1 VRLRRNS
8 WKLSLKNVGFAPHFS
23 EKKLNTIISP
33 YRCNVKLTRR
43 ETQMGPRWAVDD
55 LWLEETLDLGT
66 LLEVPGDELSG
77 FLQLM
82 LTDEPAN
89 GSLLAPIDA
98 DQEVWASGVT
108 YQRSREAR
116 REESGM
122 GDVYDRV
129 YTAARPE
136 LFFKASGW
144 RVVGHQQPVRIRA
157 DSRWNVPEPELTLV
171 INRFGEIVGYT
182 AGNDLS
188 SRSIEG
194 ENPLYLPQAKIY
206 DASCAIGPA
215 IYLLDPESMDDLP
228 IELTITRAGQTVF
241 QGSTRTSKMNRKLNE
256 LVTYLFRELK
266 FPRGVFLMTGTGIVP
281 PEQFTLAQG
290 DSITITVGDLTL
302 INEIGE

>member
-1 VRLRRNS
+1 M
-8 WKLSLKNVGFAPHFS
+8 
-23 EKKLNTIISP
+23 
-33 YRCNVKLTRR
+33 KLTRCV
-43 ETQMGPRWAVDD
+43 TPNGPRWAADN
-55 LWLEETLDLGT
+55 LWLAESLELGS
-66 LLEVPGDELSG
+66 LLEVPRDELAS
-77 FLQLM
+77 LIRLM
-82 LTDEPAN
+82 VTDEPAN
-89 GSLLAPIDA
+89 NSILAPIDV
-98 DQEVWASGVT
+98 DHEVWAAGVT

-116 REESGM
+116 REESDM

-129 YTAARPE
+129 YAAARPE
-136 LFFKASGW
+136 LFFKAPGW
-144 RVVGHQQPVRIRA
+144 RVVGHRQPARIRA

-206 DASCAIGPA
+206 DGSCAIGPA
-215 IYLLDPESMDDLP
+215 ISLLDPESMGDLP
-228 IELTITRAGQTVF
+228 IELSITRASQIVF
-241 QGSTRTSKMNRKLNE
+241 QGSTRTSKMNRKLDE
-256 LVTYLFRELK
+256 LVTYLFRELS

-302 INEIGE
+302 TNEIGA